1 MRFVEFDSGLRT
13 YVNKEEQE
21 LIARVFDDGEVLKR
35 DLKEREQLIAT
46 RLVSKDVLI
55 RSKVNDQIQFKISN
69 TADYTGPLD

>member
-35 DLKEREQLIAT
+35 DLTEREQVIANKLT
-46 RLVSKDVLI
+46 TKDVLI
-55 RSKVNDQIQFKISN
+55 RSKVNDQIQFTISK